1 LGELHGTNFC
11 RLTAVRATEH
21 QLKAAQILKETDT
34 GAVAE
39 SLQNK
44 THKEVLLP
52 GQQLRVTGLE
62 GSRLASCKEV
72 HTVVSAEGLTII
84 SKILGAVPAILVTRA
99 VGQKELLL

>member
-62 GSRLASCKEV
+62 GRLASCKEV

-84 SKILGAVPAILVTRA
+84 SKLLGAIPAIWFTRA
-99 VGQKELLL
+99 EML